1 MAEPVLLIS
10 SDPFLGASVEAV
22 AHGRLRVA
30 RLDPSRRPMVWPAG
44 STGTVVLDVTV
55 RQRAVLHDW
64 VRRHHPGPMVVLLKP
79 GEQQLSLPPS
89 PPQVVIGRP
98 FRLADLVSVLEHPSF
113 PPAAPAPDP
122 DPPPRP
128 PGPATA
134 PPLPRP
140 DWPTARTRLDVRR
153 RRPWW
158 RRPVVTR
165 VLLGLLVLVVLA
177 GAWLAIGLFEARRD
191 LQVGAAGVRSELAA
205 AETALADGRTAEAAA
220 HVRAA
225 RASLRVAAAVPE
237 RPELRVAARLPVL
250 AGGVADTRRLLA
262 AADELTTAAERA
274 VAVTARLG
282 PGQEAVLHGGR
293 FDLGALEDAASQA
306 RDMLAGLAAARER
319 LVEVRGGP
327 LAPGVD
333 GTRRWALDRV
343 AAATARAAPLLATLD
358 ALPTAAGADRPH
370 SYLLVLTTTAGPGT
384 GGAPLAAREV
394 VLDHGAATLR
404 PGAGA
409 LLDALGR
416 AGSPADLRA
425 SGPALLSAARS
436 PGRDRPDGLV
446 TLDPLAVRAVL
457 AATGPVG
464 VPGHGRLDADGAE
477 RRLTGDT
484 DRGYAQAVLEAT
496 AGRLLGGR
504 DLLAAGRALGEAGAG
519 GHLRAYAADPAVA
532 RLLAHLHLDGAP
544 AATGP

>member
-1 MAEPVLLIS
+1 VAEPVLLIS

-191 LQVGAAGVRSELAA
+191 LQVGAAAVRSELTTAETAWAAGHDKQAAKAVAA
-205 AETALADGRTAEAAA
+205 AERSLEATATVGDR
-220 HVRAA
+220 R
-225 RASLRVAAAVPE
+225 
-237 RPELRVAARLPVL
+237 ELRIVANLPL
-250 AGGVADTRRLLA
+250 LSRNADDTRRLLA
-262 AADELTTAAERA
+262 ELSAELER
-274 VAVTARLG
+274 TR
-282 PGQEAVLHGGR
+282 
-293 FDLGALEDAASQA
+293 GAL
-306 RDMLAGLAAARER
+306 
-319 LVEVRGGP
+319 
-327 LAPGVD
+327 
-333 GTRRWALDRV
+333 
-343 AAATARAAPLLATLD
+343 
-358 ALPTAAGADRPH
+358 
-370 SYLLVLTTTAGPGT
+370 
-384 GGAPLAAREV
+384 
-394 VLDHGAATLR
+394 
-404 PGAGA
+404 
-409 LLDALGR
+409 
-416 AGSPADLRA
+416 DLR
-425 SGPALLSAARS
+425 G
-436 PGRDRPDGLV
+436 
-446 TLDPLAVRAVL
+446 
-457 AATGPVG
+457 
-464 VPGHGRLDADGAE
+464 
-477 RRLTGDT
+477 
-484 DRGYAQAVLEAT
+484 
-496 AGRLLGGR
+496 
-504 DLLAAGRALGEAGAG
+504 
-519 GHLRAYAADPAVA
+519 
-532 RLLAHLHLDGAP
+532 
-544 AATGP
+544 